1 MKKITTILSVFGL
14 TATVFAQGTINWS
27 APGSAFI
34 GQTNATAY
42 SSFVA
47 SSGSPT
53 GGTTGNTVG
62 GATSLF
68 YYALLTSTGLSAA
81 PTSLSAFNSGSGTLA
96 NSWMSTGLT
105 MTNGT
110 AANGRVSPVGGV
122 VANAVASN
130 WADLSTQNIIMVGWS
145 PNLGSTWSSALG
157 NLNNWAAFGAG
168 VSGNAYFGVCSSVGS
183 QTLGTANPGTS
194 VIGINAGQINGTAG
208 TGSPL
213 VMNLLQVTAVPEPS
227 TIALAGLAG
236 VGLLALRRRNK

>member
-1 MKKITTILSVFGL
+1 MKKITTIMSVFGL
-14 TATVFAQGTINWS
+14 TATVFAQGTINWA

-47 SSGSPT
+47 STGSPT
-53 GGTTGNTVG
+53 GGSTGNTVG

-81 PTSLSAFNSGSGTLA
+81 PTSLSAFTGTLA

-110 AANGRVSPVGGV
+110 TANGRVSPIGSST
-122 VANAVASN
+122 AAVASN
-130 WADLSTQNIIMVGWS
+130 WADQSTQNIIMVGWS
-145 PNLGSTWSSALG
+145 ANLGSTWSTALG

-168 VSGNAYFGVCSSVGS
+168 VSGNAYFGVCSSVGT
-183 QTLGTANPGTS
+183 QTLSTANPGAT
-194 VIGINAGQINGTAG
+194 VLGINAGQINGSAAT
-208 TGSPL
+208 SPL
-213 VMNLLQVTAVPEPS
+213 VMNLLQVAAVPEPS
-227 TIALAGLAG
+227 TIALAGLG
-236 VGLLALRRRNK
+236 GLGLLALRRRNK

>member
-1 MKKITTILSVFGL
+1 MKKITTIMSVFGL
-14 TATVFAQGTINWS
+14 TATVFAQGTINWA

-47 SSGSPT
+47 STGSPT
-53 GGTTGNTVG
+53 GGSTGNTVG

-81 PTSLSAFNSGSGTLA
+81 PTSLSAFTGTLA

-110 AANGRVSPVGGV
+110 TANGRVSPIGSST
-122 VANAVASN
+122 AAVASN
-130 WADLSTQNIIMVGWS
+130 WADQSTQNIIMVGWS
-145 PNLGSTWSSALG
+145 ANLGSTWSTALG

-168 VSGNAYFGVCSSVGS
+168 VSGNAYFGVCSSVGT
-183 QTLGTANPGTS
+183 QTLGTANPGAS
-194 VIGINAGQINGTAG
+194 VFGANAGQINGAITG
-208 TGSPL
+208 GSPL
-213 VMNLLQVTAVPEPS
+213 VMNLLQVAAIPEPS
-227 TIALAGLAG
+227 TIALAGLG
-236 VGLLALRRRNK
+236 GLGLLALRRRNK